1 VSKYAANTDVTPVK
15 SRTDIETTLTR
26 YGASHFGY
34 LSEPGKATVAFQYDG
49 RNIRFTIAIPD
60 IADYAKTATGRD
72 ASPTAQK
79 TAHDQATRQRWRAL
93 LLVVKAKLEAVESG
107 IAEFD
112 QEFLP
117 YLVLPTGR
125 TVYEETHEQV
135 TYMIETGRP
144 GPLMLEAADVR

>member
-1 VSKYAANTDVTPVK
+1 MSQYAAKTEVTPIK
-15 SRTDIETTLTR
+15 SRTDIENTLTR

-34 LSEPGKATVAFQYDG
+34 MSEPGKVTVAFQYNG
-49 RNIRFTIAIPD
+49 RNIRFAIP
-60 IADYAKTATGRD
+60 IPELSEFTRTTTGRT

-79 TAHDQATRQRWRAL
+79 TAHEQAIRQRWRAL

-125 TVYEETHEQV
+125 TVYEETGTQV
-135 TYMIETGRP
+135 AEMIATGRP
-144 GPLMLEAADVR
+144 APLQLTTGH